1 MAITNIRLG
10 FVRCNSLPETLEEG
24 KLYFNKADHQIH
36 LKVGEEVIAYGGALT
51 DATLVNNVLTITKAD
66 GTNVVLDF
74 TDVASASQVM
84 NAFKEIDERLD
95 AASVPYTG
103 SNAISVSD
111 HAISLVIDPTDKV
124 LSQSG
129 TGLLSNLSLAFDSAT
144 ATIKL
149 MGKDADTPISTID
162 LPLEQILKS
171 ATLGKDG
178 HLKLVFNTTA
188 GDQEVDVDLS
198 SLIDNYTGG
207 NGINVASG
215 TISIKIDEASESY
228 LTVSESGLKLSG
240 LTDALE
246 GKLDSTVTINGK
258 SFSDGALTLDATEI
272 KTKAAV
278 GGIVAGTSVEAALTD
293 LNTRISSVESGG
305 VTNVV
310 AGNGIE
316 IDATSVNSPKVS
328 VKADPKDDNTLQV
341 SETGAYVPAMVWEEF

>member
-10 FVRCNSLPETLEEG
+10 FVRCNSLPSDLEEG

-36 LKVGEEVIAYGGALT
+36 LKVNGETIAYGGALT
-51 DATLVNNVLTITKAD
+51 NATLSNNVLTITKAD
-66 GTNVVLDF
+66 GSNVVLDF
-74 TDVASASQVM
+74 TDVESASQTMKV
-84 NAFKEIDERLD
+84 FEELD
-95 AASVPYTG
+95 NKITAASTPYTG
-103 SNAISVSD
+103 SNAVKVTD
-111 HAISLVIDPTDKV
+111 HTISLVLDPSDKI

-149 MGKDADTPISTID
+149 MGKDSDTPISTID

-171 ATLGKDG
+171 ATLEEGG
-178 HLKLVFNTTA
+178 HLKLVFNATT

-198 SLIDNYTGG
+198 SLIDKYTGG
-207 NGINVASG
+207 NGIDVASG
-215 TISIKIDEASESY
+215 SISIKIDEASESY

-240 LTDALE
+240 LTAALN

-258 SFSDGALTLDATEI
+258 SFSGGSLTLDATDI
-272 KTKAAV
+272 STKAAI
-278 GGIVAGTSVEAALTD
+278 GSITAGTSVEAALTN

-305 VTNVV
+305 VTSVV

-316 IDATSVNSPKVS
+316 IDASSANSPKVS
-328 VKADPKDDNTLQV
+328 VKADPKEDNMLQV
-341 SETGAYVPAMVWEEF
+341 SESGAYVPAMSWEEF